1 MLCCPWWLSEIFELG
16 IKRDQICSALSL
28 GNLYG
33 VSYIRSI
40 GQSEGIGGF
49 FLFKAIKEYQ
59 RIFSSDS
66 RFWDYPE
73 RYIKEAVKYFE
84 FCQQGFKKK
93 KGFLKKA
100 IEISGNRYALQKCCA
115 SAFCLLQNRDLL
127 APMEEMMEHFNRA
140 LSLRNAA
147 REWKEDSLDKRVTFP
162 LIKLHLMES
171 KESPEDTL
179 FLEGIIEETLK
190 HSIYY
195 FGLCLGFAKKL

>member
-1 MLCCPWWLSEIFELG
+1 MTNPYLKFYKQARISLNRYTKEIKWLKDSSLFTPEGRFPAQFSIPAMLPWWLSEIFELG

-66 RFWDYPE
+66 RFWDYPG

-84 FCQQGFKKK
+84 FCQQGFMK
-93 KGFLKKA
+93 
-100 IEISGNRYALQKCCA
+100 
-115 SAFCLLQNRDLL
+115 
-127 APMEEMMEHFNRA
+127 
-140 LSLRNAA
+140 
-147 REWKEDSLDKRVTFP
+147 
-162 LIKLHLMES
+162 IK
-171 KESPEDTL
+171 
-179 FLEGIIEETLK
+179 
-190 HSIYY
+190 
-195 FGLCLGFAKKL
+195 